1 MRIFNKSEKVNFV
14 DKNNVFVGFDT
25 YQSCCERFGWE
36 IVREIPTK
44 NILGLQSVDD
54 DLESYVFDTTYY
66 KDIGDDNDSE
76 LGAVAFKLVSDG
88 KQDLFL
94 ILYNSHNGYYSHGF
108 DVKKNEHLLYSGSL

>member
-1 MRIFNKSEKVNFV
+1 MKIFDKNDKVNFV
-14 DKNNVFVGFDT
+14 DINNVFVGFDN

-44 NILGLQSVDD
+44 NLRQVQSIDD
-54 DLESYVFDTTYY
+54 DLESYMFDTTYY

-88 KQDLFL
+88 KPDLFL

-108 DVKKNEHLLYSGSL
+108 NMKMNEHLLYGGRL